1 MNDIIPNLIFP
12 FVYLDSSFLYRT
24 NNAMMQKLTRK
35 LLSNNPQK
43 FNLLLDELVVASAT
57 DRLYYEQIICLQREN
72 IISALIT
79 YEALNP
85 ELTVHSPNLIS
96 LFGNITNRSTAK
108 SLSCPSN
115 KKDLILWGENVKV
128 KTYISAAM
136 AILNSTCIVADGAFL
151 SLSIGRRLTQY
162 IPSDNM
168 FYILK
173 CENMPQKFGDNAI
186 VHELTPKKFIEILYS
201 QI

>member
-1 MNDIIPNLIFP
+1 MFP

-24 NNAMMQKLTRK
+24 NNAMVQKLTRK
-35 LLSNNPQK
+35 HLYNNPHK
-43 FNLLLDELVVASAT
+43 FNILLDELIIASAA
-57 DRLYYEQIICLQREN
+57 DRLYYEQIVYLQRKN

-79 YEALNP
+79 YEALNS
-85 ELTVHSPNLIS
+85 ELAIHSPNLIS
-96 LFGNITNRSTAK
+96 LFGSITNKATLNS
-108 SLSCPSN
+108 PSPPLYN
-115 KKDLILWGENVKV
+115 EDLVLWDENVKV

-162 IPSDNM
+162 ITSDSM

-173 CENMPQKFGDNAI
+173 GENIPQTFGSNAI
-186 VHELTPKKFIEILYS
+186 IHELPPKKFIQILHS
-201 QI
+201 QL